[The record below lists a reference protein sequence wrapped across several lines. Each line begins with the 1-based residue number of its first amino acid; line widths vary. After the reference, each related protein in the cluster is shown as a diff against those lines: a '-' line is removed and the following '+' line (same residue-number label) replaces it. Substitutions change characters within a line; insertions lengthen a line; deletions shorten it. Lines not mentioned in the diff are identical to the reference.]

1 MDVRK
6 IIPEY
11 REHVPSSALAPWVV
25 CYWTRSAFATAGEP
39 LVHRVLPDGCADVI
53 FDLGANAF
61 AVGTMTT
68 ALVLNQNAAPDVI
81 GVRFRPGR
89 AYPFF
94 RMPLSDV
101 TDQHVDLHDLWG
113 SAGTDMAERIATQP
127 TIAARIAVIES
138 ELLRRLGEHD
148 PRVDA
153 AVAWIIRSGGRV
165 SIEHIANEIGL
176 SRQHLAR
183 KFLLHVGVTPKMFA
197 RVMRFESLMRA
208 ARDGSRDWASLAADH
223 GYFDQAHLI
232 AEFREL
238 AGSTPVPFFQS
249 AVEPPR

>member
-1 MDVRK
+1 
-6 IIPEY
+6 
-11 REHVPSSALAPWVV
+11 VV
-25 CYWTRSAFATAGEP
+25 CFWTRPAFGP
-39 LVHRVLPDGCADVI
+39 LGAPVIQRVLPDGCADII
-53 FDLGANAF
+53 FDSTATAF

-68 ALVLNQNAAPDVI
+68 ALVLRMHAGPELL

-94 RMPLSDV
+94 RMPLAAV
-101 TDQHVDLHDLWG
+101 TDQRVDLPALWG
-113 SAGTDMAERIATQP
+113 KDASGIAERVAMQRSVET
-127 TIAARIAVIES
+127 RIAVIEA

-153 AVAWIIRSGGRV
+153 AVGWIARSGGRV
-165 SIEHIANEIGL
+165 PIEWIANEIGI
-176 SRQHLAR
+176 SRQHLSR
-183 KFLLHVGVTPKMFA
+183 RFLQHVGVSPKTFA

-208 ARDGSRDWASLAADH
+208 ARTSTRDWGALAADH

-232 AEFREL
+232 ADFREL

-249 AVEPPR
+249 RDELPR